1 MWSPRWGSHP
11 MDETGGGETM
21 SKLTVKDLLESG
33 VHFGHQ
39 TRRWNP
45 KMKKFIFTAKNGIYI
60 IDLNKTLL
68 SINRASQK
76 IREVVEAGGKILFV
90 GTKKQAKEVI
100 RNQANR
106 SDQYFVTERWLGGML
121 TNFTTIKRNIKRL
134 RDLEKMK
141 EDGFFDKSTKKEAS
155 KLEKELARLQKFL
168 IGIKDMYSIPSLLF
182 IVDTKKEKIA
192 VAEANILKIPIIGI
206 LDTNSDPT
214 PIDYPIAANDDAI
227 KSISIIIRALTD
239 EMIETQNKVSSAEM
253 EEGASD
259 KDDSDSN
266 DQEKQ

>member
-1 MWSPRWGSHP
+1 MP
-11 MDETGGGETM
+11 
-21 SKLTVKDLLESG
+21 KVTVKDLLESG

-76 IREVVEAGGKILFV
+76 IREVVESGGRILFV

-106 SDQYFVTERWLGGML
+106 SGQFFVTERWLGGML
-121 TNFTTIKRNIKRL
+121 TNFTTIKRNIKRY

-141 EDGFFDKSTKKEAS
+141 EEGFFDRTTKKEAS
-155 KLEKELARLQKFL
+155 RLDKELARLEKFL
-168 IGIKDMYSIPSLLF
+168 AGIKDMYSLPSLLF
-182 IVDTKKEKIA
+182 VVDTKKERIA
-192 VAEANILKIPIIGI
+192 VAEANILNIPVIGI

-214 PIDYPIAANDDAI
+214 NVDYPIAANDDAI
-227 KSISIIIRALTD
+227 KSISIITRALTD
-239 EMIETQNKVSSAEM
+239 EIIESQNKVSSEEM
-253 EEGASD
+253 EQTSSD
-259 KDDSDSN
+259 RQQKVVG
-266 DQEKQ
+266 DQENK

>member
-1 MWSPRWGSHP
+1 MP
-11 MDETGGGETM
+11 
-21 SKLTVKDLLESG
+21 KVTVKDLLESG

-76 IREVVEAGGKILFV
+76 IREVVESGGRILFV

-106 SDQYFVTERWLGGML
+106 SGQFFVTERWLGGML
-121 TNFTTIKRNIKRL
+121 TNFTTIKRNIKRY

-141 EDGFFDKSTKKEAS
+141 EEGFFDRTTKKEAS
-155 KLEKELARLQKFL
+155 RLDKELARLEKFL
-168 IGIKDMYSIPSLLF
+168 AGIKDMYSLPSLLF
-182 IVDTKKEKIA
+182 VVDTKKERIA
-192 VAEANILKIPIIGI
+192 VAEANILNIPVIGI

-214 PIDYPIAANDDAI
+214 DVDYPIAANDDAI
-227 KSISIIIRALTD
+227 KSISIITRALTD
-239 EMIETQNKVSSAEM
+239 EIIESQNKVSSEEM
-253 EEGASD
+253 EQTSSD
-259 KDDSDSN
+259 RQQKVVG
-266 DQEKQ
+266 DQENK